1 MPKFRKKPI
10 VIEAVQMDATFI
22 VDTLEGQMVGQAGD
36 WLITG
41 VNGEKYPCKDEIFK
55 KTYEPVEEN
64 SQKAL
69 ETIERCKEELKDIM
83 DETIVTKVITEVH
96 EDRIS
101 AKIKTIRK
109 DKEEE

>member
-10 VIEAVQMDATFI
+10 VIEAVQMDAIFT

-41 VNGEKYPCKDEIFK
+41 INGEQYPCKDEIFK

-64 SQKAL
+64 SQKAF
-69 ETIERCKEELKDIM
+69 ETIERCKEKLKDVI
-83 DETIVTKVITEVH
+83 EGNLVAKVITEAH

-101 AKIKTIRK
+101 ARLKIIRN
-109 DKEEE
+109 EEN